1 MLSADVRVQLDRKVP
16 MRDGVLLSADV
27 YLPEGAG
34 PFPALLCR
42 TIYDNQARYVE
53 WVERFVHGGYAV
65 VIQDCRGRYDSDGE
79 WNPYVCEAEDGYDSQ
94 QWLGQQPWCDGNV
107 GTFGISYVG
116 FTQVQT
122 APLRSPYLKALA
134 PLANQEDNFGHI
146 YLDGV
151 LQLTNAINF
160 AWIGYRTVQTFARQS
175 VDVRPLYW
183 KLPLISAMDEYSH
196 RPIYKL
202 FLSHPTFDEYWRS
215 YSLKGKYDQIEAPAL
230 MVTGWYDNLVHEMF
244 KCFAGW
250 KGRARPTARART
262 RLVVGPW
269 VHSSLGS
276 GESHGD
282 VQFGPRAA
290 VDMLGLQLRWFDQ
303 RLRGIDTGIDD
314 EPPVR
319 IFVMGAN
326 VWRDEHEWPLART
339 RYTDYYLR
347 GRGRAN
353 SLHGDGELS
362 ATTPDDEPPDSYD
375 YDPANPVP
383 TVGGPS
389 LLAEYMG
396 PRDRRPVE
404 RRDDVL
410 VYSTPP
416 LEQGVEVTGPV
427 EVVLYATTSAVDTD
441 FTAALVDVHPNGQA
455 ILITQGIVRA
465 RFRGSLEHPTPVEP
479 GRVHEYRIV
488 LWETSN
494 VFAAGHRIRVEI
506 SSSNFPQF
514 DRNLNSGEDLATGT
528 NVVVARQTVRH
539 DRAHPSRIVLP
550 VIPP

>member
-1 MLSADVRVQLDRKVP
+1 VLGDDVRVQLDRKVP

-27 YLPEGAG
+27 YLPDRPG

-42 TIYDNQARYVE
+42 TIYDNQSRYVE
-53 WVERFVHGGYAV
+53 WVERFVGGGYAV
-65 VIQDCRGRYDSDGE
+65 VIQDCRGRYDSDGA
-79 WNPYVCEAEDGYDSQ
+79 WDPYRCEADDGYDTQ
-94 QWLGQQPWCDGNV
+94 EWVGGQPWCDGNV

-122 APLRSPYLKALA
+122 APLRSRYLKALA
-134 PLANQEDNFGHI
+134 PFANQEDNFGHI
-146 YLDGV
+146 YSDGV
-151 LQLTNAINF
+151 LQLTNAVNF
-160 AWIGYRTVQTFARQS
+160 AWIGHRTVQTFSRQR
-175 VDVRPLYW
+175 VDVHRLYW
-183 KLPLISAMDEYSH
+183 KLPLISALDEFTD
-196 RPIYKL
+196 RPIYRL

-215 YSLKGKYDQIEAPAL
+215 YSLKGKYEQIEAPAL

-250 KGRARPTARART
+250 TSQAGPSARART
-262 RLVVGPW
+262 KLVVGPW
-269 VHSSLGS
+269 VHASLGS

-282 VQFGPRAA
+282 VQFGPSAT
-290 VDMLGLQLRWFDQ
+290 VDLLELQLRWFDQ
-303 RLRGIDTGIDD
+303 RLKGVETGIDG
-314 EPPVR
+314 EPPLR

-339 RYTDYYLR
+339 RFTSYYLHS
-347 GRGRAN
+347 RGRAN
-353 SLHGDGELS
+353 SRHGDGELS
-362 ATTPDDEPPDSYD
+362 PTAPGDEPPDSYD
-375 YDPANPVP
+375 YDPADPVP

-396 PRDRRPVE
+396 PRERGAVE
-404 RRDDVL
+404 RRDDIL

-416 LEQGVEVTGPV
+416 LAHDVEVTGPV
-427 EVVLYATTSAVDTD
+427 ELVLYAATSAVDTD
-441 FTAALVDVHPNGQA
+441 FTATLVDVHPSGQA
-455 ILITQGIVRA
+455 IVVTQGIVRT
-465 RFRGSLEHPTPVEP
+465 RFRRSLEHPTLVEP
-479 GRVHEYRIV
+479 GRVEEYRIV

-494 VFAAGHRIRVEI
+494 AFRAGHRIRLEV

-514 DRNLNSGEDLATGT
+514 DRNLNSGQALATGT
-528 NVVVARQTVRH
+528 DVVVAHQTIRH